1 MNKKTFQVI
10 LLALAVA
17 IPTVG
22 FAEDSNGLKSS
33 SVGVRPH
40 ATATRIIIN
49 KEAIKAR
56 QEERKENREEIKD
69 IKIQSKSSVKD
80 VRIGA
85 RENIKDERK
94 EFHGEVKNIR
104 ATTSLSIEEKRHKIE
119 SDWEK
124 KRDELEKMREERE
137 KKIEGIR
144 QDTHKIILNKREELK
159 IELKKIND
167 ERKVKIV
174 EATDRKLEKINND
187 RTNHL
192 LDVLNH
198 LEKALA
204 KIKIR
209 INEAKERGVDVSS
222 AQKAAEDAE
231 RAIVAARAAVETQ
244 AAKIYKM
251 TITEEN
257 KLKIDVGNTVHK
269 LESDLKQV
277 RIIVQSAHDSVRK
290 AAVALAK
297 SFGLEDETRNHSS
310 SSVASASS
318 SSVAISS
325 SSSVSSAASSSM
337 ASSISNSSSS
347 VVSSSSS
354 SSIVSSSSASSL

>member
-1 MNKKTFQVI
+1 MNKKTFQAI

-17 IPTVG
+17 IPTVV
-22 FAEDSNGLKSS
+22 FAEDSNGLNSS
-33 SVGVRPH
+33 NVVVRPH

-49 KEAIKAR
+49 KETIKAR
-56 QEERKENREEIKD
+56 QEERKEFRGEIKD
-69 IKIQSKSSVKD
+69 IKIQSKGSVKD

-94 EFHGEVKNIR
+94 EFRGEVKDIR
-104 ATTSLSIEEKRHKIE
+104 ATTSLSIEEKRLKIE
-119 SDWEK
+119 SDWGK
-124 KRDELEKMREERE
+124 KKDELEKIREERE
-137 KKIEGIR
+137 KKIEEIR
-144 QDTHKIILNKREELK
+144 QDAHKIILNKREELK

-174 EATDRKLEKINND
+174 ETTDGKLEKINND

-192 LDVLNH
+192 LNVLNH

-209 INEAKERGVDVSS
+209 ISAAKEKGIDVSS
-222 AQKAAEDAE
+222 SQKSVDDAE
-231 RAIVAARAAVETQ
+231 KAIIAARAAVEAQ
-244 AAKIYKM
+244 ASKIYKM

-257 KLKIDVGNTVHK
+257 KLKVDVGNAVKK
-269 LESDLKQV
+269 LQNDLKQV

-297 SFGLEDETRNHSS
+297 SFGLEETKN
-310 SSVASASS
+310 
-318 SSVAISS
+318 
-325 SSSVSSAASSSM
+325 
-337 ASSISNSSSS
+337 
-347 VVSSSSS
+347 SSS
-354 SSIVSSSSASSL
+354 SSIISSSSAAASSVASSTASSVASQSSSVVPSDSSSSAAAMSSSSASSL